1 MVRTKKR
8 VARFAAPGK
17 IRGILG
23 GLLLAT
29 MLCFSTV
36 PEAVA
41 SSVGLELGRAV
52 RMAQQ
57 NDPWLVENR
66 HSQDAV
72 EAQGIKAGTY
82 PDPTVSLGFANL
94 PTDTFNFDQEPMT
107 QFRVGVTQMM
117 PRGDSLAIKQ
127 KQLQTL
133 GKQFPQQRR
142 DRLAQTAVIVGQ
154 LWLDA
159 FKAQESVALIEED
172 RPLFEQLADVAE
184 ASYSSALG
192 MTRQQDIVRASLEL
206 TRLEDRLT
214 MLRQRQEVFLEKLFG
229 WMQGSFGAEYLP
241 AGKEIVDDRPVSYD
255 LDRNLHTVNRLNIE
269 LYSDPGKHDPA
280 KLYEYF
286 SSHPAVMA
294 LEKKIE
300 ASRLGVD
307 LARES
312 YKPMWGVN
320 MAYGYRDE
328 TPASGELADFF
339 SLGVSFDLPVFTK
352 NRQDKDVQAAVSQ
365 AEAIKTRKWMLV
377 RNMIAEFEKN
387 RAQLQRLTQRQKLY
401 RDQLLPQMHE
411 QAEASLT
418 AYTNDDGDFAE
429 VVRARIAE
437 LNARIDSLDIDVE
450 KQKTIIRL
458 NYFLMNDADEIVA
471 TRSVK

>member
-17 IRGILG
+17 ISSILG
-23 GLLLAT
+23 GLLLTT
-29 MLCFSTV
+29 MLCYLTV
-36 PEAVA
+36 HEAVA
-41 SSVGLELGRAV
+41 SSAGLELGRAV

-66 HSQDAV
+66 HSQEAV
-72 EAQGIKAGTY
+72 EAQGVKAGTY
-82 PDPTVSLGFANL
+82 PDPTVSVGCVNR
-94 PTDTFNFDQEPMT
+94 PTDTFKFDQEPMT

-241 AGKEIVDDRPVSYD
+241 AGEEIADGRQASYD
-255 LDRNLHTVNRLNIE
+255 LDRNLPTVKRLNSK
-269 LYSDPGKHDPA
+269 LYSDPGKQDPA

-286 SSHPAVMA
+286 SSHPAVLA

-352 NRQDKDVQAAVSQ
+352 NRQDKDVHAAVSQ

-387 RAQLQRLTQRQKLY
+387 RAQLQRLAQRQKLY

-437 LNARIDSLDIDVE
+437 LNARIDALDIDVE

-458 NYFLMNDADEIVA
+458 NYFLMKNADEIVA